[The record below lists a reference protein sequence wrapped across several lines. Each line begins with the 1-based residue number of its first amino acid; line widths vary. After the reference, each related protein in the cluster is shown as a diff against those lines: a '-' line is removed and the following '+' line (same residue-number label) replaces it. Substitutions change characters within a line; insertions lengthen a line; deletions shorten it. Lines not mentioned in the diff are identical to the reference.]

1 MGLEKMVRW
10 LKLCTA
16 LVDLNLV
23 SNTQI
28 RWLTTARNPSLGESY
43 ASGLHGHPNSDTHT
57 LTQGQISLQSTLKT
71 VRRSVL
77 HEPFTL
83 AVQAYTGTISKIT

>member
-1 MGLEKMVRW
+1 MGLEKMARW

-23 SNTQI
+23 SNTKI
-28 RWLTTARNPSLGESY
+28 RWLTTAWNPSLGESY

-57 LTQGQISLQSTLKT
+57 
-71 VRRSVL
+71 
-77 HEPFTL
+77 H
-83 AVQAYTGTISKIT
+83 TGTNESSKYIENSKEKCAS

>member
-1 MGLEKMVRW
+1 MGLEKMAQW

-16 LVDLNLV
+16 LVDLNLA

-28 RWLTTARNPSLGESY
+28 RWLTTAWNPSLGESY

-57 LTQGQISLQSTLKT
+57 
-71 VRRSVL
+71 
-77 HEPFTL
+77 H
-83 AVQAYTGTISKIT
+83 TGTNKSSKYIENSKEKCAS

>member
-1 MGLEKMVRW
+1 MGLEKMAQW

-28 RWLTTARNPSLGESY
+28 RWLTTAWNLSLGESY
-43 ASGLHGHPNSDTHT
+43 ASGLHGHPNSVAQTHT
-57 LTQGQISLQSTLKT
+57 
-71 VRRSVL
+71 
-77 HEPFTL
+77 
-83 AVQAYTGTISKIT
+83 GTNKSSKYIENSKEKCAP